1 MSDASTSGEPFLL
14 SRNQERHKGGKH
26 TSKNFSDDLKLKIE
40 KSCGSKQIQ
49 SKSFLRFWDE
59 DDGAYIKIREY
70 PPMFENL

>member
-1 MSDASTSGEPFLL
+1 MSDASTIGEPFLL
-14 SRNQERHKGGKH
+14 SRNQERYNGGKH
-26 TSKNFSDDLKLKIE
+26 TSKKFSDDLKLKIG

-59 DDGAYIKIREY
+59 DDGAYIEIREY